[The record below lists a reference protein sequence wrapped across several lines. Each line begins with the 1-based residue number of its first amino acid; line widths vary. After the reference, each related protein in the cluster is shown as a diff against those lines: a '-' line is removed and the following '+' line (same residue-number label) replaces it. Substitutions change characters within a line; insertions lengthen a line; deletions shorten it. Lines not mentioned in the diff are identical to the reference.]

1 MKHKVFITGILISFV
16 LSSCN
21 NTTKKVDN
29 NPTNDSAAS
38 IVLVDKSA
46 PEKVVAQ
53 PDRFVTYK
61 KTERYHLNTEWGT
74 DEGQEDPSYNVGHKS
89 LDLQWPV
96 YLNGVTQLPIL
107 QDHLMILIFGK
118 SCPDIQSAM
127 AEYWDLGMIDECG
140 PYDPGEEITLK
151 RVKSNNPN
159 FVQFILKRML
169 SLGGGTGASVS
180 FTTQGITYDKR
191 VQKILRK
198 KDILKNPH
206 SLQLVQVLNKEIK
219 RIMKVQNEEYNLLS
233 KMPDKIIVGDK
244 GLTFVCPDCIQFTY
258 QGDEIEVFVPYFRIA
273 NYLTNDFKQSINMQ

>member
-1 MKHKVFITGILISFV
+1 MRHKVFFTGILISFV

-38 IVLVDKSA
+38 IVLVDKST

-74 DEGQEDPSYNVGHKS
+74 DEGQEDSSYNVGHKS

>member
-1 MKHKVFITGILISFV
+1 MRHKVFFTGILISFV

-38 IVLVDKSA
+38 IVLVDKST

-74 DEGQEDPSYNVGHKS
+74 GEGQEDPSYNVGHKS

-127 AEYWDLGMIDECG
+127 AEYWGLGMIDECG

-273 NYLTNDFKQSINMQ
+273 NFLTNDFKQSINMQ

>member
-1 MKHKVFITGILISFV
+1 MRHKVFFTGILISFV

-38 IVLVDKSA
+38 IVLVDKST

-273 NYLTNDFKQSINMQ
+273 NFLTNDFKQSINMQ

>member
-1 MKHKVFITGILISFV
+1 MKHKVFITGILISFA

-46 PEKVVAQ
+46 PEKVIAQ

-61 KTERYHLNTEWGT
+61 KTKRYQLNTNWGD
-74 DEGQEDPSYNVGHKS
+74 DEEHDDPNYNVGHKS

-127 AEYWDLGMIDECG
+127 AEYWRLGMIDECG

-159 FVQFILKRML
+159 FVQFILKRMVNW
-169 SLGGGTGASVS
+169 GGGTGDYIETS
-180 FTTQGITYDKR
+180 TKGITYDKR

>member
-1 MKHKVFITGILISFV
+1 MRHKVFFTGILISFV

-38 IVLVDKSA
+38 IVLVDKST

-151 RVKSNNPN
+151 SVKSNNPN
-159 FVQFILKRML
+159 FVQFILKRMI

-273 NYLTNDFKQSINMQ
+273 NFLTNDFKQSINMQ

>member
-1 MKHKVFITGILISFV
+1 MRHKVFFTGILISFV

-21 NTTKKVDN
+21 NTMKKVDN

-38 IVLVDKSA
+38 IVLVDKST

-74 DEGQEDPSYNVGHKS
+74 DEGQEDPTYNVGHKS
-89 LDLQWPV
+89 LDLQWPI

-127 AEYWDLGMIDECG
+127 AEYWGLGISDECG

-151 RVKSNNPN
+151 SVKSNNPN
-159 FVQFILKRML
+159 FVQFILKRMI

-273 NYLTNDFKQSINMQ
+273 NFLTNDFKQSINMQ

>member
-1 MKHKVFITGILISFV
+1 MRHKVFFTGILISFV

-38 IVLVDKSA
+38 IVLVDKST

-74 DEGQEDPSYNVGHKS
+74 GEGQEDPSYNVGHKS

-127 AEYWDLGMIDECG
+127 AEYWGLGISDECG

-151 RVKSNNPN
+151 SVKSNNPN
-159 FVQFILKRML
+159 FVQFILKRMI

-273 NYLTNDFKQSINMQ
+273 NFLTNDFKQSINMQ

>member
-1 MKHKVFITGILISFV
+1 MRHKVFFTGILISFV

-38 IVLVDKSA
+38 IVLVDKST

-127 AEYWDLGMIDECG
+127 AEYWNLGMIDECG

-151 RVKSNNPN
+151 RVKNNNPN

>member
-1 MKHKVFITGILISFV
+1 MRHKVFFTGILISFV

-38 IVLVDKSA
+38 IVLVDKST

>member
-1 MKHKVFITGILISFV
+1 MRHKVFFTGILISFV

-38 IVLVDKSA
+38 IVLVDKST

-74 DEGQEDPSYNVGHKS
+74 GEGQEDPSYNVGHKS

-127 AEYWDLGMIDECG
+127 AEYWGLGMIDECG

>member
-1 MKHKVFITGILISFV
+1 MRHKVFFTGILISFV

-38 IVLVDKSA
+38 IVLVDKST

-118 SCPDIQSAM
+118 SCTDIQSAM
-127 AEYWDLGMIDECG
+127 AEYWGLGMIDECG

>member
-1 MKHKVFITGILISFV
+1 MRHKVFFTGILISFV

-38 IVLVDKSA
+38 IVLVDKST

-74 DEGQEDPSYNVGHKS
+74 GEGQEDPSYNVGHKS

-127 AEYWDLGMIDECG
+127 AEYWRLGMIDECG
-140 PYDPGEEITLK
+140 PYNPGEEITLK

-159 FVQFILKRML
+159 FVQFILKRMVNW
-169 SLGGGTGASVS
+169 GGGTGDYIETS
-180 FTTQGITYDKR
+180 TKGITYDKR

-273 NYLTNDFKQSINMQ
+273 NFLTNDFKQSINMQ

>member
-1 MKHKVFITGILISFV
+1 MRHKVFFTGILISFV

-38 IVLVDKSA
+38 IVLVDKST

-127 AEYWDLGMIDECG
+127 AEYWNLGMIDECG

-159 FVQFILKRML
+159 FVQFILKRMI

-273 NYLTNDFKQSINMQ
+273 NFLTNDFKQSINMQ

>member
-1 MKHKVFITGILISFV
+1 MRHKVFFTGILISFV

-38 IVLVDKSA
+38 IVLVDKST

-74 DEGQEDPSYNVGHKS
+74 GEGQEDPTYNVGHKS
-89 LDLQWPV
+89 LDLQWPI

-127 AEYWDLGMIDECG
+127 AEYWNLGMIDECG

>member
-1 MKHKVFITGILISFV
+1 MRHKVFFTGILISFV

-38 IVLVDKSA
+38 IVLVDKST

-118 SCPDIQSAM
+118 SCPDIQSAI
-127 AEYWDLGMIDECG
+127 AEYWGLGISDECG
-140 PYDPGEEITLK
+140 PFDPGEEITLK
-151 RVKSNNPN
+151 SVKSNNPN
-159 FVQFILKRML
+159 FVQFILKRMI

-219 RIMKVQNEEYNLLS
+219 RIMKAQNEEYNLLS

-258 QGDEIEVFVPYFRIA
+258 QGDEIEVFIPYFRIA
-273 NYLTNDFKQSINMQ
+273 NFLTNDFKQSINMQ

>member
-1 MKHKVFITGILISFV
+1 MRHKVFFTGILISFV

-61 KTERYHLNTEWGT
+61 KTERYQLNTDWGT
-74 DEGQEDPSYNVGHKS
+74 GEGQEDPSYNVGHKS

>member
-1 MKHKVFITGILISFV
+1 MRHKVFFTGILISFV

-38 IVLVDKSA
+38 IVLVDKST

-74 DEGQEDPSYNVGHKS
+74 GEGQEDPSYNVGHKS

-127 AEYWDLGMIDECG
+127 AEYWNLGMIDECG

-159 FVQFILKRML
+159 FVQFILKRMI

-273 NYLTNDFKQSINMQ
+273 NFLTNDFKQSINMQ

>member
-1 MKHKVFITGILISFV
+1 MRHKVFFTGILISFV

-74 DEGQEDPSYNVGHKS
+74 DEGQEDPTYNVGHKS
-89 LDLQWPV
+89 LDLQWPI

>member
-1 MKHKVFITGILISFV
+1 MRHKVFFTGILISFV

-29 NPTNDSAAS
+29 NPTNDSVAS
-38 IVLVDKSA
+38 IVLVDKST

-74 DEGQEDPSYNVGHKS
+74 GEGQEDPTYNVGHKS

>member
-1 MKHKVFITGILISFV
+1 MRHKVFFTGILISFV

-38 IVLVDKSA
+38 IVLVDKST

-61 KTERYHLNTEWGT
+61 KTVRYHLNTEWGT

-89 LDLQWPV
+89 LDLQWPI

-159 FVQFILKRML
+159 FVQFILKRMI

-273 NYLTNDFKQSINMQ
+273 NFLTNDFKQSINMQ

>member
-1 MKHKVFITGILISFV
+1 MRHKVFFTGILISFV

-38 IVLVDKSA
+38 IVLVDKST

-89 LDLQWPV
+89 LDLQWPI

-127 AEYWDLGMIDECG
+127 AEYWGLGMIDECG

>member
-1 MKHKVFITGILISFV
+1 MRHKVFFTGILISFV

-38 IVLVDKSA
+38 IVLVDKST

-74 DEGQEDPSYNVGHKS
+74 DEGQEDPTYNVGHKS

-127 AEYWDLGMIDECG
+127 AEYWNLGMIDECG

-159 FVQFILKRML
+159 FVQFILKRMV

-273 NYLTNDFKQSINMQ
+273 NFLTNDFKQSINMQ

>member
-1 MKHKVFITGILISFV
+1 MRHKVFFTGILISFV

-38 IVLVDKSA
+38 IVLVDKST

-118 SCPDIQSAM
+118 SCPEIQSAM
-127 AEYWDLGMIDECG
+127 AEYWGLGMIDECG

>member
-1 MKHKVFITGILISFV
+1 MRHKVFFTGILISFV

-29 NPTNDSAAS
+29 NPTNDSVAS
-38 IVLVDKSA
+38 IVLVDKST

-74 DEGQEDPSYNVGHKS
+74 DEGQDDPTYNVGHKS

-127 AEYWDLGMIDECG
+127 AEYWNLGMIDECG

-219 RIMKVQNEEYNLLS
+219 RIMKAQNEEYNLLS

>member
-1 MKHKVFITGILISFV
+1 MRHKVFFTGILISFV

-38 IVLVDKSA
+38 IVLVDKST

-61 KTERYHLNTEWGT
+61 KTERYHLNTECGT
-74 DEGQEDPSYNVGHKS
+74 DEGQDDPTYNVGHKS

-118 SCPDIQSAM
+118 SYPDIQSAM
-127 AEYWDLGMIDECG
+127 AEYWGLGMIDECG

-273 NYLTNDFKQSINMQ
+273 NFLTNDFKQSINMQ

>member
-1 MKHKVFITGILISFV
+1 MRHKVFFTGILISFV

-38 IVLVDKSA
+38 IVLVDKST

-74 DEGQEDPSYNVGHKS
+74 GEGQEDPSYNVGHKS

-127 AEYWDLGMIDECG
+127 AEYWGLGISDECG

-273 NYLTNDFKQSINMQ
+273 NFLTNDFKQSINMQ

>member
-1 MKHKVFITGILISFV
+1 MRHKVFFTGILISFV

-38 IVLVDKSA
+38 IVLVDKST

-127 AEYWDLGMIDECG
+127 AEYWGLGISDECG

-151 RVKSNNPN
+151 SVKSNNPN
-159 FVQFILKRML
+159 FVQFILKRMI

-273 NYLTNDFKQSINMQ
+273 NFLTNDFKQSINMQ

>member
-1 MKHKVFITGILISFV
+1 MRHKVFFTGILISFV

-38 IVLVDKSA
+38 IVLVDKST

-159 FVQFILKRML
+159 FVQFILKHML

>member
-1 MKHKVFITGILISFV
+1 MRHKVFFTGILISFV

-38 IVLVDKSA
+38 IVLVDKST

-74 DEGQEDPSYNVGHKS
+74 DEGQEDPTYNVGHKS
-89 LDLQWPV
+89 LDLQWPI

-127 AEYWDLGMIDECG
+127 AEYWDLGMIEGCG

>member
-38 IVLVDKSA
+38 IVLVDKST

-74 DEGQEDPSYNVGHKS
+74 DEGQEDPTYNVGHKS
-89 LDLQWPV
+89 LDLQWPI

-127 AEYWDLGMIDECG
+127 AEYWNLGMIDECG
-140 PYDPGEEITLK
+140 PYNPGEEITLK

-273 NYLTNDFKQSINMQ
+273 NFLTNDFKQSINMQ

>member
-1 MKHKVFITGILISFV
+1 MRHKVFFTGILISFV

-38 IVLVDKSA
+38 IVLVDKST

-127 AEYWDLGMIDECG
+127 AEYWGLGMIDECG

>member
-1 MKHKVFITGILISFV
+1 MRHKVFFTGILISFV

-61 KTERYHLNTEWGT
+61 KTERYQLNTDWGT
-74 DEGQEDPSYNVGHKS
+74 DEGQDDPTYNVGHKS
-89 LDLQWPV
+89 LNLQWPV

-127 AEYWDLGMIDECG
+127 AEYWGLGISDECG

-151 RVKSNNPN
+151 SVKSNNPN
-159 FVQFILKRML
+159 FVQFILKRMI

-191 VQKILRK
+191 VQKILR
-198 KDILKNPH
+198 

-219 RIMKVQNEEYNLLS
+219 RIMKAQNEEYNLLS

-273 NYLTNDFKQSINMQ
+273 NFLTNDFKQSINMQ

>member
-1 MKHKVFITGILISFV
+1 MRHKVFFTGILISFV

-38 IVLVDKSA
+38 IVLVDKST

-159 FVQFILKRML
+159 FVQFILKRMI

-273 NYLTNDFKQSINMQ
+273 NFLTNDFKQSINMQ

>member
-1 MKHKVFITGILISFV
+1 MKYKVFITGILISFA

>member
-1 MKHKVFITGILISFV
+1 MRHKVFFTGILISFV

-38 IVLVDKSA
+38 IVLVDKST

-74 DEGQEDPSYNVGHKS
+74 GEGQEDPSYNVGHKS

>member
-1 MKHKVFITGILISFV
+1 MRHKVFFTGILISFV

-38 IVLVDKSA
+38 IVLVDKST

-244 GLTFVCPDCIQFTY
+244 GLTFVCPNCIQFTY

>member
-1 MKHKVFITGILISFV
+1 MRHKVFFTGILISFV

-38 IVLVDKSA
+38 IVLVDKST

-151 RVKSNNPN
+151 SVKSNNPN
-159 FVQFILKRML
+159 FVQFILKRMI

>member
-1 MKHKVFITGILISFV
+1 MRHKVFFTGILISFV

-38 IVLVDKSA
+38 IVLVDKST

-74 DEGQEDPSYNVGHKS
+74 DEGQEDPTYNVGHKS

-127 AEYWDLGMIDECG
+127 AEYWGLGMIDECG

-159 FVQFILKRML
+159 FVQFILKRMV

-273 NYLTNDFKQSINMQ
+273 NFLTNDFKQSINMQ

>member
-1 MKHKVFITGILISFV
+1 MRHKVFFTGILISFV

-38 IVLVDKSA
+38 IVLVDKST

-53 PDRFVTYK
+53 SDRFVTYK

-74 DEGQEDPSYNVGHKS
+74 GEGQEDPTYNVGHKS
-89 LDLQWPV
+89 LDLQWPI

>member
-1 MKHKVFITGILISFV
+1 MRHKVFFTGILISFV

-38 IVLVDKSA
+38 IVLVDKST

-74 DEGQEDPSYNVGHKS
+74 DEGQDDPTYNVGHKS